1 MPISVELS
9 CQQAFADLEA
19 LSGPWQDAWETSDPD
34 LAALLLRLFGTH
46 LQVHSDRIMKAMILE
61 RLDQEIQP
69 HIEQLPTEHGR
80 SDLASSNWPQPSKRG
95 QFRGFH

>member
-9 CQQAFADLEA
+9 CQHLEA

-46 LQVHSDRIMKAMILE
+46 LQVHSDRIMKAMIFE
-61 RLDQEIQP
+61 RLDVVE
-69 HIEQLPTEHGR
+69 
-80 SDLASSNWPQPSKRG
+80 LAP
-95 QFRGFH
+95 

>member
-46 LQVHSDRIMKAMILE
+46 LQAHSDRIMKAMIFE
-61 RLDQEIQP
+61 RLDAVE
-69 HIEQLPTEHGR
+69 
-80 SDLASSNWPQPSKRG
+80 LAP
-95 QFRGFH
+95 

>member
-19 LSGPWQDAWETSDPD
+19 LSGPWQDPWDTSDPD

-46 LQVHSDRIMKAMILE
+46 LQVHSDRIMKAVILE
-61 RLDQEIQP
+61 RLGASE
-69 HIEQLPTEHGR
+69 LPPR
-80 SDLASSNWPQPSKRG
+80 LR
-95 QFRGFH
+95 

>member
-1 MPISVELS
+1 MPISVELR

-61 RLDQEIQP
+61 RLDQEIQTLG
-69 HIEQLPTEHGR
+69 IV
-80 SDLASSNWPQPSKRG
+80 
-95 QFRGFH
+95 

>member
-34 LAALLLRLFGTH
+34 LAALQLRLFGTH
-46 LQVHSDRIMKAMILE
+46 LQVHSDRIMKAVILE
-61 RLDQEIQP
+61 RLGASE
-69 HIEQLPTEHGR
+69 LPPR
-80 SDLASSNWPQPSKRG
+80 LR
-95 QFRGFH
+95 